1 MGSRPNTLF
10 ILRFNVIVLHYHAYY
25 YVHMYL
31 CTIKLFEDYV
41 PLNFLRNRR
50 LIAWEDPVL
59 NPWTEK
65 QMAHLVEKKEAISL
79 HE

>member
-1 MGSRPNTLF
+1 
-10 ILRFNVIVLHYHAYY
+10 
-25 YVHMYL
+25 MYL

-50 LIAWEDPVL
+50 LISWEDPVL
-59 NPWTEK
+59 NPCTEK
-65 QMAHLVEKKEAISL
+65 QMAHLVERKEAISL